1 MADISADVTQSLR
14 GSLVFSP
21 EMLASFANLAKEA
34 EDKKRQEESKK
45 MQEEKETAEGFV
57 TASKLGQDQLA
68 EMERLKQQSEGE
80 GLMSMLLAQRQQAET
95 ERQIKGMAYA
105 RGYNPMAERGAAFK
119 SSEARS
125 AIRDVAQVQAEQ
137 EKAQALQDYSQMA
150 QYQQQMAFTGEQA
163 KKNYLMGNRELSE
176 QQAASMANYKAA
188 LAEIDSRRKMAEA
201 ARKNALTNALI
212 SAGAGVVAT
221 VATGGNVGVGM
232 AASTATNAL
241 LSQRQ

>member
-45 MQEEKETAEGFV
+45 MQEEYETAEGFV
-57 TASKLGQDQLA
+57 AASKLGQDQLS

>member
-1 MADISADVTQSLR
+1 MDVFGTLNLTQQRESLEEGMR
-14 GSLVFSP
+14 REGSVFQ
-21 EMLASFANLAKEA
+21 EKARKQAEA
-34 EDKKRQEESKK
+34 EAQKKAQEEAA
-45 MQEEKETAEGFV
+45 TAQGFV
-57 TASKLGQDQLA
+57 AASKLGKDQLA
-68 EMERLKQQSEGE
+68 EMERLKQQSEGK
-80 GLMSMLLAQRQQAET
+80 GLMSALLAQRQQAET

-212 SAGAGVVAT
+212 SAGAGIAAT
-221 VATGGNVGVGM
+221 VATGGNVGAGF
-232 AASTATNAL
+232 AASTATGAL